1 MFLYRTTFKKE
12 ILTEFTPPT
21 RKLKKQK
28 VIIYCDGMPSNPR
41 KQGLCKLLA
50 KKGFWVFYPRYRGSW
65 ESGGSFLE
73 KSPARDISDI
83 IDELYKPFRE
93 AAFGKVFSFT
103 PDEIYVIGGSF
114 GGCTALMTSLDPR
127 VKKVIANCPVV
138 DWTVQKKTEKAE
150 TSNPSYAAYLR
161 EAWGNGYRL
170 NPKNYSKLYKGN
182 FFNPMQHAKGSNRKN
197 TTEKIPNT
205 QKTKGI
211 TDWKM
216 DYKMNGNKIMIFHA
230 KDDPYIPYKSVVKF
244 ANRTKSNLKLLAR
257 GGHLSTDWVINKY
270 WKRIKEFLES

>member
-1 MFLYRTTFKKE
+1 MFLYRTKFAKE

-41 KQGLCKLLA
+41 KQGLCKQLA
-50 KKGFWVFYPRYRGSW
+50 KKGYWVFYPRYRGSW
-65 ESGGSFLE
+65 ESGGSFLAE
-73 KSPARDISDI
+73 SPARDISDI
-83 IDELYKPFRE
+83 IDGLYKPFKE
-93 AAFGKVFSFT
+93 AAFGKTFSFI

-114 GGCTALMTSLDPR
+114 GGCTALMSSLDPR

-150 TSNPSYAAYLR
+150 TSNSSYASYLR

-182 FFNPMQHAKGSNRKN
+182 FFNPMHHVKEMDGNR
-197 TTEKIPNT
+197 
-205 QKTKGI
+205 
-211 TDWKM
+211 
-216 DYKMNGNKIMIFHA
+216 IMIFHA

-244 ANRTKSNLKLLAR
+244 AKKSKSNLKLLAR
-257 GGHLSTDWVINKY
+257 GGHLGTDWVINKY
-270 WKRIKEFLES
+270 WKRIKTFLDS

>member
-1 MFLYRTTFKKE
+1 MFLYRTKFAKE

-73 KSPARDISDI
+73 KSPAQDISDI
-83 IDELYKPFRE
+83 IDGLQKPFRE

-114 GGCTALMTSLDPR
+114 GGCTALMASLDPR

-161 EAWGNGYRL
+161 EAWGCGYRL
-170 NPKNYSKLYKGN
+170 NPKNWSKLYKGN
-182 FFNPMQHAKGSNRKN
+182 FFNPMHHVKETGGK
-197 TTEKIPNT
+197 
-205 QKTKGI
+205 
-211 TDWKM
+211 KM
-216 DYKMNGNKIMIFHA
+216 DGKKTDGKKMDGKKIMIFHA

-257 GGHLSTDWVINKY
+257 GGHISTEWVINKY
-270 WKRIKEFLES
+270 WGRIKEFLER